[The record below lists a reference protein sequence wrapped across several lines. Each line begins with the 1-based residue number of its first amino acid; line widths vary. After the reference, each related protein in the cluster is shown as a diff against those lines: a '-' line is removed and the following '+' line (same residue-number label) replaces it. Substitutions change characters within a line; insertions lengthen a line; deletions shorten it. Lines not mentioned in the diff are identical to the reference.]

1 MITPENRAVDSKDVS
16 VRDSAAEQNAKPVK
30 TVKVRAKVHLGEDI
44 GGEIQRFA
52 PGQEFELPA
61 ARAKVLGHLIEVL
74 K

>member
-1 MITPENRAVDSKDVS
+1 MNIPNNRAADPADIS
-16 VRDSAAEQNAKPVK
+16 VRDPVADTNAKPVK